1 MSQLNR
7 FFMAAV
13 LIAAGLRAEIKVG
26 DAFPDLA
33 GAGVVPLAGGALPK
47 TAGKVTLVD
56 FWASWC
62 APCKASFPAMAKLH
76 TDFAARGLVV
86 AAVSVDEKAAPA
98 EAFARKLAP
107 PFATLLDRDKKLVS
121 AVAVPAM
128 PTSYLVGTDGRVKAI
143 YQGFHGDDTDRVVRR
158 DIETALAQR

>member
-1 MSQLNR
+1 MWHPNR
-7 FFMAAV
+7 IIVAVALLAAS
-13 LIAAGLRAEIKVG
+13 LRAEIKVG
-26 DAFPDLA
+26 DVFPDLG
-33 GAGVVPLAGGALPK
+33 GAGVVPLSGSAWPK
-47 TAGKVTLVD
+47 TAGAVVLVD

-76 TDFAARGLVV
+76 ADFSGRGLVI
-86 AAVSVDEKAAPA
+86 AAVSVDDKAGPA
-98 EAFARKLAP
+98 EAFARKLAA

-158 DIETALAQR
+158 DIETALAKR

>member
-7 FFMAAV
+7 FLVAA
-13 LIAAGLRAEIKVG
+13 LLLAAGLRAEIKVG
-26 DAFPDLA
+26 DTFPNLA
-33 GAGVVPLAGGALPK
+33 GAGVVPLAGGAMPK
-47 TAGKVTLVD
+47 TAGVVVLVD

-62 APCKASFPAMAKLH
+62 APCRASFPAMAKLH
-76 TDFAARGLVV
+76 ADFAGRGLVI

-107 PFATLLDRDKKLVS
+107 PFATLLDREKKLVS

-128 PTSYLVGTDGRVKAI
+128 PTSYLVGTDGRVRAI
-143 YQGFHGDDTDRVVRR
+143 YQGFHGDETDRVVRR
-158 DIETALAQR
+158 DIEAALAKR

>member
-1 MSQLNR
+1 MWQPNR
-7 FFMAAV
+7 FIVAAA
-13 LIAAGLRAEIKVG
+13 LLASCLRAEIKVG
-26 DAFPDLA
+26 DVFPDLG

-47 TAGKVTLVD
+47 TAGAVVLVD

-76 TDFAARGLVV
+76 ADYSGRGLVI

-98 EAFARKLAP
+98 EAFARKLAA
-107 PFATLLDRDKKLVS
+107 PFATLLDRDRKLVS

-128 PTSYLVGTDGRVKAI
+128 PTSYLVGADGRVKAI

-158 DIETALAQR
+158 DVDAALAKR